1 MPPPRHAKRAR
12 ESIAGVP
19 TVPKN
24 RHKKTRP
31 SPPRLPSRAAAST
44 GLSPLLPLPFFIAGL
59 VVLAIGLLS
68 TGTLSLSYLP
78 NFEPPGCAF
87 ESPCEAARQSAF
99 SKVPG
104 IGWPVAYLGF
114 AFVVAM
120 LVAWLSS
127 YKLGIGRG
135 LTWMARA
142 GALISLAY
150 LGLIIVKRFQGENLL
165 CAWCIASHLAN
176 LGFLGVVEFT
186 RRSTKPATALRSMPI
201 VATAAVGFII
211 ATAGTAAIHV
221 KSTQLR
227 DERDRA
233 EAEES
238 TQRLVEDQQRRTEA
252 QQQSPTPDVRITDSD
267 LPRGVGPL
275 DPRHNTQIAFDFPRE
290 AYRTDDEGFT
300 GRYRLGD
307 ADAPIRLV
315 VLSSYTC
322 AHCKSIEEQ
331 IVQLLRDRSDVSFSH
346 KHVSMTRPCNTS
358 GVEPGSNNDCWAS
371 RAAETAGILGG
382 PQGFWAMHM
391 WLFSQSGSFTD
402 RTFPA
407 QLRTMGFDSTEF
419 LRIMQSSETLQ
430 IVQRDVTEARS
441 LGITETPMIFIN
453 GVEFRG
459 FRAPGALRRAVESL
473 AQTSPPRA
481 FTTTDQPP
489 GAFEKYLEDW
499 RQEPVRVIQ
508 DNDAFMARRGSENA
522 PVQILAWIDYQAES
536 SKLLDDKLTA
546 ILARRDDVS
555 VVYRHFPANT
565 ACNTTPRLRDV
576 NPLACRLARG
586 IETAGSLGGAEAYWG
601 MHEFILNSQS
611 AFTAENIDQLLADEA
626 VMLSLDR
633 NTFLQTIDSPA
644 ISRAIQNDIRAMTS
658 AGLSSSVVTVLING
672 RQLSRWFERDMPVLE
687 TAIQEAADEISA
699 GVIP

>member
-1 MPPPRHAKRAR
+1 M
-12 ESIAGVP
+12 
-19 TVPKN
+19 PKN
-24 RHKKTRP
+24 RHKKPRRT
-31 SPPRLPSRAAAST
+31 PPPMPQTGVNSAGSAAA
-44 GLSPLLPLPFFIAGL
+44 LPLPLFIVGL
-59 VVLAIGLLS
+59 FVLAIGLLA

-87 ESPCEAARQSAF
+87 ESPCEAARESAY
-99 SKVPG
+99 SKIPG

-127 YKLGIGRG
+127 YKVGVGRG
-135 LTWMARA
+135 LAWMARA

-186 RRSTKPATALRSMPI
+186 RRSTKPSPALRSMPI

-252 QQQSPTPDVRITDSD
+252 QQQSPTPDVRVTDSD

-275 DPRHNTQIAFDFPRE
+275 DPRYSTQIAFEFPRK

-307 ADAPIRLV
+307 PDAPIRLV
-315 VLSSYTC
+315 IFSSYTC
-322 AHCKSIEEQ
+322 THCRSIEEQ
-331 IVQLLRDRSDVSFSH
+331 VLQILRDRDDVSFSH

-358 GVEPGSNNDCWAS
+358 GLEPGSNNDCWAS
-371 RAAETAGILGG
+371 RAAETAGILAGSE
-382 PQGFWAMHM
+382 GFWAMHK
-391 WLFSQSGSFTD
+391 WLFSRGGNFTNEVL
-402 RTFPA
+402 FA
-407 QLRTMGFDSTEF
+407 QLTAMGFERRQF
-419 LRIMQSSETLQ
+419 LDIMQSEETLR

-473 AQTSPPRA
+473 ARTNPPRA
-481 FTTTDQPP
+481 FATTDRPP

-508 DNDAFMARRGSENA
+508 DNDTFIARRGSENA

-536 SKLLDDKLTA
+536 SKLLQDKLA
-546 ILARRDDVS
+546 PILAQRDDVT

-565 ACNTTPRLRDV
+565 SCNTTPRLRDV
-576 NPLACRLARG
+576 NPLACRLARA
-586 IETAGSLGGAEAYWG
+586 IETAGTLGGAEAYWG
-601 MHEFILNSQS
+601 MHEFILNSQQ
-611 AFTAENIDQLLADEA
+611 AFTPDNIDQFLADEA
-626 VMLSLDR
+626 EMLSLDR
-633 NTFLQTIDSPA
+633 NTFLQTMDSA
-644 ISRAIQNDIRAMTS
+644 LIGRAIQNDIRAMTS

-672 RQLSRWFERDMPVLE
+672 RQLHRWFENDIPVLE

-699 GVIP
+699 GVVP